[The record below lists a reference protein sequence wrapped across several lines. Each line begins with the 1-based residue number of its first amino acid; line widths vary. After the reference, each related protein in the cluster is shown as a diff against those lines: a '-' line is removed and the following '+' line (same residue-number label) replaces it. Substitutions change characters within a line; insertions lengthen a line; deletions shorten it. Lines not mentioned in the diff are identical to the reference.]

1 MFSEHSYSPSPRSLL
16 SDTRTPQHSGLTRL
30 ATRVKS
36 TRSQTRV
43 NNIRLAH
50 QIIYSDSPTSRAGV
64 ARESGLTPATAS
76 ALVDE
81 LLEDNL
87 VEEVGT
93 GPSAG
98 GKPPTLIAPNPTGR
112 SIIAID
118 LSSTVFR
125 GAVIDLAGNVLVLES
140 VQGRT
145 GQDGLDTA
153 VQLLEQ
159 LIIKADSDLLGI
171 GFGTP
176 GVVDPET
183 GLITSAN
190 LEWVDV
196 GLSKAV
202 AEVSDA
208 PVHIINDAQAAALH
222 EYSVHSPQTST
233 FAVVEVGRGIGTGY
247 VLDGHLYRGVN
258 GATGEIGHVRL
269 DDGGDLCSCGN
280 YGCLETKASM
290 VSLLKQTGGSQVL
303 TPERISELA
312 QDPVAEPAIAAV
324 AVELGRVL
332 ASVVALLA
340 VKEIALWGEVTSL
353 GEDYR
358 KAVED
363 EIRSRVLPVGADEI
377 NVRYATGSDDAV
389 VRGAAGLVLSSEL
402 GVVW

>member
-1 MFSEHSYSPSPRSLL
+1 MPDSEAL
-16 SDTRTPQHSGLTRL
+16 QHNGLTRL
-30 ATRVKS
+30 ATRVKA
-36 TRSQTRV
+36 TRSQTRI

-50 QIIYSDSPTSRAGV
+50 QIIYSDAPTSRAGV

-81 LLEDNL
+81 LLEEDL
-87 VEEVGT
+87 VEEVGI

-98 GKPPTLIAPNPTGR
+98 GKPPTLIAPNPSGR

-125 GAVIDLAGNVLVLES
+125 GAVIDLIGKVLVLES
-140 VQGRT
+140 VQGKP
-145 GQDGLDTA
+145 GQEGLETA
-153 VQLLEQ
+153 VRLVEQ
-159 LIIKADSDLLGI
+159 LIGKAGSDILGI

-208 PVHIINDAQAAALH
+208 PVHIVNDAQAAALH
-222 EYSVHSPQTST
+222 EYSAHSPQISS

-258 GATGEIGHVRL
+258 SATGEIGHVRL

-290 VSLLKQTGGSQVL
+290 ASLLKLTGGSQEL
-303 TPERISELA
+303 TAERIAELA
-312 QDPVAEPAIAAV
+312 EDPVAEPAIAAV
-324 AVELGRVL
+324 AVELGRIL

-340 VKEIALWGEVTSL
+340 VKDIALWGEVTSL
-353 GEDYR
+353 GENYR
-358 KAVED
+358 QAVED
-363 EIRSRVLPVGADEI
+363 EIRSRVLPFNADQI
-377 NVRYATGSDDAV
+377 KVRYASGSDDAV

-402 GVVW
+402 GVAW